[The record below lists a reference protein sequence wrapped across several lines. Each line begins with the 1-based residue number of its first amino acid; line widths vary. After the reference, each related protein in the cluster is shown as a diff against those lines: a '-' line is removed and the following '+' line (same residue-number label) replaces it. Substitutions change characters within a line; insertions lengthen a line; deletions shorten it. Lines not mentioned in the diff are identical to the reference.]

1 MGNKKNKRGSIP
13 SPSSP
18 SLSSSSPSAS
28 VLASA
33 SGNPLRTEG
42 NDYGV
47 LSDPEENIELVDT
60 NLVQKEPESPLCQ
73 EHSAASAA
81 DEDTHI
87 LVEPSLLSDS
97 QQDSQPSSQ
106 PSLQATPPSIQEQI
120 SQPPT
125 SKAMNALQ
133 LKLSRDKNFSKKIT
147 LHTFFSYIILA
158 IEMQRSCCASISIAH
173 ISAQEVQELI
183 EYMIQHHT
191 ETDEVRQYLQ
201 NLMTT
206 GVIPN
211 IIEAVI
217 DFNKDQTEALD
228 KLITAEEIEYSI
240 KETDT
245 ATSISMTQTS
255 PSQSSTPLTPGPTP
269 QRGLFKRIL
278 SSLCCGGCR

>member
-1 MGNKKNKRGSIP
+1 MK
-13 SPSSP
+13 
-18 SLSSSSPSAS
+18 
-28 VLASA
+28 
-33 SGNPLRTEG
+33 
-42 NDYGV
+42 
-47 LSDPEENIELVDT
+47 
-60 NLVQKEPESPLCQ
+60 
-73 EHSAASAA
+73 
-81 DEDTHI
+81 
-87 LVEPSLLSDS
+87 
-97 QQDSQPSSQ
+97 
-106 PSLQATPPSIQEQI
+106 
-120 SQPPT
+120 
-125 SKAMNALQ
+125 ALQ

-158 IEMQRSCCASISIAH
+158 IEMQRSCSASISISH

-191 ETDEVRQYLQ
+191 DTEEVRQYLQ

-228 KLITAEEIEYSI
+228 KLLTAEEIEYSI

-245 ATSISMTQTS
+245 ATTVSTTHTS
-255 PSQSSTPLTPGPTP
+255 PSQSSTPAPAPAP

-278 SSLCCGGCR
+278 ASLCCGGCR